1 MSHFS
6 GKIGFAL
13 VLAALALS
21 GPTAQAQSAP
31 VSYWIPGW
39 PLGFGSSLSTAQG
52 ADRYGNFPSFD
63 GSDAHYPRYT
73 LPNGLFVGAE
83 GGDLGLSMNGFG
95 QSGAFG
101 GLAYQG
107 VQFGYNFQNS
117 PVRIVGGFDTL
128 KYNTGLGDPVSPFS
142 PVSGTAGY
150 SAHAGVEFNPASNV
164 SLSLGFGYTQQS
176 GRLDTDTPS
185 PSLSNQS
192 QFDLVGGRH

>member
-6 GKIGFAL
+6 ARIGFAL
-13 VLAALALS
+13 VLLALAL
-21 GPTAQAQSAP
+21 GGRTAHAQSAP

-39 PLGFGSSLSTAQG
+39 PLGFGSGLSAGQYANT
-52 ADRYGNFPSFD
+52 YGNFPSFD
-63 GSDAHYPRYT
+63 ASDAHFPRYT
-73 LPNGLFVGAE
+73 LPNGLFIGAE
-83 GGDLGLSMNGFG
+83 GGNLGLSMNGLG

-117 PVRIVGGFDTL
+117 PVRIVGGLDTL
-128 KYNTGLGDPVSPFS
+128 KYSTGLGDPVSPFS

-150 SAHAGVEFNPASNV
+150 SAHAGVEFKPTSNV

-176 GRLDTDTPS
+176 SRLDTDTPS

>member
-1 MSHFS
+1 MMRQPTAPHWRSGYGPRIISKHLSVARMSHFS

-83 GGDLGLSMNGFG
+83 GGD
-95 QSGAFG
+95 
-101 GLAYQG
+101 
-107 VQFGYNFQNS
+107 
-117 PVRIVGGFDTL
+117 
-128 KYNTGLGDPVSPFS
+128 
-142 PVSGTAGY
+142 
-150 SAHAGVEFNPASNV
+150 
-164 SLSLGFGYTQQS
+164 
-176 GRLDTDTPS
+176 
-185 PSLSNQS
+185 
-192 QFDLVGGRH
+192 